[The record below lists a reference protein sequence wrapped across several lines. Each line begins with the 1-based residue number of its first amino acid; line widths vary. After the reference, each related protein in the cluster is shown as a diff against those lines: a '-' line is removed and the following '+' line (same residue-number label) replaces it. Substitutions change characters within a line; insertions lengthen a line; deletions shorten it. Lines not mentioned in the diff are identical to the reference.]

1 MRCANV
7 SRQTKETDIK
17 LTLNIDGGDANI
29 STGIGFFDHMLTA
42 LAVHAGFGLTLECK
56 GDLQVDAHHTVEDCG
71 IALGSAFAKAMEDKT
86 GIARYGSAFIPMDEA
101 LGFASLDISGRPFL
115 LFDADFP
122 QEMVGDFDTCLTVEF
137 MRAFAYNALIT
148 LHIKCEYGENSHHM
162 IEAMFKALAHA
173 LKAAVEVK
181 GEGVLS
187 TKGII

>member
-17 LTLNIDGGDANI
+17 LTLNIDGGEANV

-42 LAVHAGFGLTLECK
+42 LAVHAGFGLILECK

-101 LGFASLDISGRPFL
+101 LGFAGLDISGRPFL

-122 QEMVGDFDTCLTVEF
+122 QEMVGDFDSCLTVEF

-148 LHIKCEYGENSHHM
+148 LHIKCEYGDNSHHM

-181 GEGVLS
+181 GEGMLS